1 MGLPVKYCM
10 YYDKR
15 THEIIDFLPKS
26 IPQNIR
32 NNIIVAWENPI
43 MRKIL
48 IGLSENN
55 ESSASSLKE
64 VIGHSASTIH
74 ENLARLEELGLIE
87 TKMIYKGKKQKI
99 LSSKVLCVTKNPKL
113 KRIIK
118 EALNQGL
125 WVDTKKTRQIL
136 KVLENNPDTYFS
148 AEELSLLTKIPV
160 DEIKVLLDNYD
171 SQITRALTDFLKKSP
186 VEKKVLYKIA
196 K

>member
-1 MGLPVKYCM
+1 
-10 YYDKR
+10 
-15 THEIIDFLPKS
+15 
-26 IPQNIR
+26 
-32 NNIIVAWENPI
+32 

-136 KVLENNPDTYFS
+136 KVLEDNPDTYFS